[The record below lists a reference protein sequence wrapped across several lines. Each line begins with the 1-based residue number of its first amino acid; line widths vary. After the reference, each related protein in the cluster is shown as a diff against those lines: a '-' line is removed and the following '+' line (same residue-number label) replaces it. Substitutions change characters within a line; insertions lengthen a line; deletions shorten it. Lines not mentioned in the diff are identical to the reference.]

1 MNTLKPDRKIPWY
14 VALSILSVFT
24 IAMIADVLFSD
35 NLILSA
41 RLSDLTEQFFY
52 WRDFGFSQLKHGNLA
67 LWNPH
72 IFSGTPFL
80 GGFQSALLYPPNIL
94 YVMLPLSK
102 AINISIALHVL
113 LIGFFMYLW
122 TTYRGLHPLACLC
135 SSIIIMFSGSYFLH
149 IYAGQLSNLCTLAWV
164 PLLFLCIDR
173 LFDQCSLKW
182 SLIGIFTITM
192 LILAGHPQYVYYT
205 ALTAGIYSV
214 LCLIKS
220 TQRTRI
226 IISLMAICVGGLLL
240 SAVQILSGVDAAR
253 ESVRS
258 FVSYSFAAV
267 FYFPPENI
275 MTLLVPNFFGDMVN
289 IPYWGRFELW
299 EMSLFISISG
309 LALAIYGAFYGEQQT
324 RRFSLTMIIILFILS
339 LGAQTPLFNLLYHWL
354 PGFNNFRGTS
364 KFISLLTV
372 FLVMLSGI
380 GLDSL
385 IRNKCQS
392 VVASVVLLIA
402 GIILLGSSL
411 GISASINVVSM
422 PNFWQQILN
431 HIAMTKESF
440 MQPGVYSDS
449 VFMKVSADYTI
460 KAMLYSALICLL
472 LSLLFLAAK
481 YHRIFTYFIALLAV
495 VEIFIFANA
504 SKQILDIRTSMKSE
518 IETFLRE
525 NPGDYRILNFV
536 KPDSAMSIGAKDIW
550 GNDPGVPLRYAEF
563 MNFTQG
569 LNPDNA
575 TQYLNI
581 TKLHRLFSM
590 IRCRYVFVPQ
600 ENKFSVFEIKDTM
613 HHLNLI
619 SHWQIID
626 KRDDI
631 FKEIYKRDDIF
642 KEMEKPTFD
651 PHQTV
656 ILETSPNIKPIQDGN
671 IGECAIENSS
681 TNYLTIRG
689 KLAQP
694 AILLIT
700 DNYSN
705 GWKAKPLPD
714 SSQQTYTV
722 MPANY
727 TLMAIPLSAGEHHLR
742 LEYRPKAFVVGKWIS
757 LSSLIIYLMLIV
769 IALRRSKMLQNKND

>member
-1 MNTLKPDRKIPWY
+1 
-14 VALSILSVFT
+14 
-24 IAMIADVLFSD
+24 
-35 NLILSA
+35 
-41 RLSDLTEQFFY
+41 
-52 WRDFGFSQLKHGNLA
+52 
-67 LWNPH
+67 
-72 IFSGTPFL
+72 
-80 GGFQSALLYPPNIL
+80 
-94 YVMLPLSK
+94 
-102 AINISIALHVL
+102 
-113 LIGFFMYLW
+113 
-122 TTYRGLHPLACLC
+122 
-135 SSIIIMFSGSYFLH
+135 
-149 IYAGQLSNLCTLAWV
+149 
-164 PLLFLCIDR
+164 
-173 LFDQCSLKW
+173 
-182 SLIGIFTITM
+182 
-192 LILAGHPQYVYYT
+192 
-205 ALTAGIYSV
+205 
-214 LCLIKS
+214 
-220 TQRTRI
+220 
-226 IISLMAICVGGLLL
+226 
-240 SAVQILSGVDAAR
+240 
-253 ESVRS
+253 
-258 FVSYSFAAV
+258 
-267 FYFPPENI
+267 
-275 MTLLVPNFFGDMVN
+275 
-289 IPYWGRFELW
+289 
-299 EMSLFISISG
+299 
-309 LALAIYGAFYGEQQT
+309 
-324 RRFSLTMIIILFILS
+324 
-339 LGAQTPLFNLLYHWL
+339 
-354 PGFNNFRGTS
+354 
-364 KFISLLTV
+364 
-372 FLVMLSGI
+372 
-380 GLDSL
+380 
-385 IRNKCQS
+385 
-392 VVASVVLLIA
+392 
-402 GIILLGSSL
+402 
-411 GISASINVVSM
+411 
-422 PNFWQQILN
+422 
-431 HIAMTKESF
+431 
-440 MQPGVYSDS
+440 
-449 VFMKVSADYTI
+449 
-460 KAMLYSALICLL
+460 
-472 LSLLFLAAK
+472 
-481 YHRIFTYFIALLAV
+481 
-495 VEIFIFANA
+495 
-504 SKQILDIRTSMKSE
+504 
-518 IETFLRE
+518 
-525 NPGDYRILNFV
+525 
-536 KPDSAMSIGAKDIW
+536 
-550 GNDPGVPLRYAEF
+550 